1 MLIILI
7 FAAILS
13 LILNFSTASIEE
25 YSTGKSNLLFKKEE
39 QQENSRSHMVKIQ
52 MDR

>member
-13 LILNFSTASIEE
+13 LILNFSTASVEE
-25 YSTGKSNLLFKKEE
+25 YSTGKPNLF
-39 QQENSRSHMVKIQ
+39 S
-52 MDR
+52 DRDKTRTFFGLVRH